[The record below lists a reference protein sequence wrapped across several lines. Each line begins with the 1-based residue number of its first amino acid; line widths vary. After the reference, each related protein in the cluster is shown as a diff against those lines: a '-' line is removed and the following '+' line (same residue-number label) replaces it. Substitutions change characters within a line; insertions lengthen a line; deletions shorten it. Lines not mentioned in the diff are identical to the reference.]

1 VNADPG
7 TSQIRVLLVDDHPV
21 FRSGLR
27 AVVEAMGDA
36 TVVGEARTGI
46 EAMDLATSVRP
57 DVVVMDLH
65 MPDLDGVE
73 ASRRLQTEVPGCRV
87 LVLTMSHEDEWVR
100 AALRAGAL
108 GYLVKG
114 ADRPEIE
121 AAIRAVHR
129 GDAVLAAPVARRALA
144 GLGPAESANPFPQL
158 TAREFEVLAL
168 LAKGRTNPE
177 VARLLSLS
185 PKTVRN
191 LVSSIIFKLD
201 AGDRGGAIRRAQ
213 SCGLG

>member
-1 VNADPG
+1 MSTPAPG
-7 TSQIRVLLVDDHPV
+7 RIRVLLADDHPI

-27 AVVEAMGDA
+27 AVVAAMDDA
-36 TVVGEARTGI
+36 EVVGEASNGV
-46 EAMDLATSVRP
+46 EVLEMTSALEP
-57 DVVVMDLH
+57 SVVVMDLH

-73 ASRRLQTEVPGCRV
+73 ATRRLSIEQPRCGV

-114 ADRPEIE
+114 AERSEIE
-121 AAIRAVHR
+121 TAIRSVHR
-129 GDAVLAAPVARRALA
+129 GDAVLAARIARRALA
-144 GLGPAESANPFPQL
+144 FVGPTESTSPFPQL
-158 TAREFEVLAL
+158 TPRELEVLAH

-191 LVSSIIFKLD
+191 LVSSVIFKLD
-201 AGDRGGAIRRAQ
+201 ATDRGGAIRRAQ
-213 SCGLG
+213 SAGLG